1 MIDCRQ
7 EERAADVARRAV
19 QRRNFY
25 LPYGKRA
32 MDALFSFLGLILLLP
47 LFAFITSCIK
57 LNSPGPVFFR
67 QVRIGRNG
75 HPFRI
80 VKFRSMVV
88 DAPEASLGITVSG
101 DRRITPVG
109 RMIRRYKID
118 EIPQLWNVLRG
129 ELSLVGPRP
138 ELPIYVALYTQDQRR
153 VLFVRPG
160 ITDPASLAYRNE
172 EEILAAYAD
181 PDQFYVRQILP
192 DKLARN
198 MNYLRQM
205 SFRNDLKIILLSIAS
220 SLFISKTARH

>member
-7 EERAADVARRAV
+7 EERAAGVARRAV
-19 QRRNFY
+19 QRRTFY

-32 MDALFSFLGLILLLP
+32 MDALFSFLGLILLSP
-47 LFAFITSCIK
+47 LFAFVAFCIK

-67 QVRIGRNG
+67 QVRVGRNG

-88 DAPEASLGITVSG
+88 NAPEASLGITVSG
-101 DRRITPVG
+101 DRHITRVG
-109 RMIRRYKID
+109 RIIRRHKID
-118 EIPQLWNVLRG
+118 EIPQLWNVLCG

-138 ELPIYVALYTQDQRR
+138 ELPTYVALYTQDQRR

-172 EEILAAYAD
+172 EEILAASAE
-181 PDQFYVRQILP
+181 PGQFYVRQILP

-198 MNYLRQM
+198 MKYLRQM
-205 SFRNDLKIILLSIAS
+205 SFGNDMKIILRSIAS
-220 SLFISKTARH
+220 SLFIPKTARH

>member
-1 MIDCRQ
+1 
-7 EERAADVARRAV
+7 
-19 QRRNFY
+19 
-25 LPYGKRA
+25 

-47 LFAFITSCIK
+47 LIAFVAFCIK

-109 RMIRRYKID
+109 RIIRRYKID

-153 VLFVRPG
+153 VLFVHPG

-172 EEILAAYAD
+172 EEILAAYAE

-205 SFRNDLKIILLSIAS
+205 SFGNDMKIILRSIAS